1 MSTKIGDYTGY
12 SDSGLT
18 DAIENALQKAV
29 EQHSHFEIIET
40 RGIHAGEDKR
50 HYQVTLSL
58 FSD

>member
-1 MSTKIGDYTGY
+1 MPTKIGDYTGY
-12 SDSGLT
+12 SDSGIT

-29 EQHSHFEIIET
+29 EQHTYFEIIET
-40 RGIHAGEDKR
+40 RGTHASEGKR

>member
-12 SDSGLT
+12 SDSGIT

-29 EQHSHFEIIET
+29 EQHSYFEIIET
-40 RGIHAGEDKR
+40 RGVHAGDKR